1 MIFRWKFYVFWIE
14 LLVDTANK
22 LDDELTIFY
31 FFYFFYPHLHVV
43 VTHRCSLLRSGFVLS
58 GPCDCVCL
66 VIALK
71 RQ

>member
-1 MIFRWKFYVFWIE
+1 MFWIE

-31 FFYFFYPHLHVV
+31 FFNYISFILICKFI
-43 VTHRCSLLRSGFVLS
+43 VTHRCSLLREYFQQSGFVLS
-58 GPCDCVCL
+58 CPCDCVYF